1 MAKSQHDLNDEQHA
15 NFSTLEPKDNFK
27 SKTHPSNKSMTDP
40 PRKGANGVLLK
51 KFEAV
56 MSDMLYT
63 PNALAALT
71 PKYSRLP
78 PGLNDANKRELVKL
92 SRCYWERIGFLKDN
106 GNVVSGAKGE
116 GGGTAAHNIMESSTR
131 RSPWPFD
138 DTTQL
143 PACGSVR
150 GERGGIVG
158 DVTNL
163 ERAWRKE
170 SQLANLIQCV
180 LAVLP
185 DRARDFVKLK
195 SELDAIE
202 TKRDGMTPI
211 LRIVDFG
218 GGTGHLTVPLALLL
232 PHCEVVCVDLKRRS
246 LDLLHRRVD
255 GMILG
260 DDVISDDFDLDR
272 WGNAK
277 LKSNQY
283 DDKLPCQSNTV
294 QRSRTIPN
302 LYTYH
307 GTIQN
312 YPERFEIG
320 VSLHACGE
328 ASDWTLRKCLDQKAS
343 WVVCGCCCG
352 KLRREAGNPYVFQST
367 GGNEKEVAYPQ
378 SRVFA
383 CLGRRHNQRHID
395 DKENHPIMTA
405 DMFDEL
411 ARASDYSELGDVRK
425 PRNACRRAAK
435 SLVEWDRL
443 LFTKQCME
451 CSDGVD
457 NASNCGANAVLT
469 RMDPWEASPKNDILI
484 GWFDLSSNPYRIPGV
499 DYLKHNV
506 PEPPENP
513 TCHVDFDVALQ
524 HLFGNDYNRITPRE
538 SNNLQSSSTKENLDQ
553 NDWTAQE
560 EAEIQYQLEQ
570 YFRIF
575 SSGLD
580 DIKIESGSICCEEIF
595 VDSKGVLRFPKK
607 MGSRKRKLIHFVAE
621 RMGLRHWGEG
631 KKDRDK
637 IVAVALRSTKQ

>member
-1 MAKSQHDLNDEQHA
+1 MSKSQHDLKDEKHTYL
-15 NFSTLEPKDNFK
+15 STPRLQDE
-27 SKTHPSNKSMTDP
+27 SKASQSSNQSKTDP
-40 PRKGANGVLLK
+40 PRKGANGVVLK

-56 MSDMLYT
+56 MSDMFST

-71 PKYSRLP
+71 PKYARLP
-78 PGLNDANKRELVKL
+78 PGMNDAKKRELVQFA
-92 SRCYWERIGFLKDN
+92 RCYWERIGLPKAN
-106 GNVVSGAKGE
+106 GNIVEESEGN
-116 GGGTAAHNIMESSTR
+116 GGGTTANDIIESSTR

-138 DTTQL
+138 DMTQL
-143 PACGSVR
+143 PTCGSVR
-150 GERGGIVG
+150 GEKGGIVG
-158 DVTNL
+158 DVTNY

-180 LAVLP
+180 LAMLP
-185 DRARDFVKLK
+185 DHARDFVRLQT
-195 SELDAIE
+195 ELDAIDE
-202 TKRDGMTPI
+202 GKDGMTPI

-232 PHCEVVCVDLKRRS
+232 PHCEVVCVDLKKRS

-255 GMILG
+255 CMILG
-260 DDVISDDFDLDR
+260 DNAISDDYEIDK

-283 DDKLPCQSNTV
+283 DDKFPCQSNTV
-294 QRSRTIPN
+294 QRSRTLPN

-312 YPERFEIG
+312 YPKRFEIG

-328 ASDWTLRKCLDQKAS
+328 ASDWTLRKCLDQKSS

-352 KLRREAGNPYVFQST
+352 KLRRDAGNPYVYQST
-367 GGNEKEVAYPQ
+367 GGNEKEVSYPQ

-383 CLGRRHNQRHID
+383 CLGGKYNNQNIEE
-395 DKENHPIMTA
+395 KGNHQIMTA

-443 LFTKQCME
+443 LFTKQCLE
-451 CSDGVD
+451 CSISVDGTSSRG
-457 NASNCGANAVLT
+457 SNTVLT
-469 RMDPWEASPKNDILI
+469 RMNPWEASPKNDILL
-484 GWFDLSSNPYRIPGV
+484 GWFDSSSNPYRIPDADGLNP
-499 DYLKHNV
+499 DML
-506 PEPPENP
+506 EPLEDP
-513 TCHVDFDVALQ
+513 TCHVDFEVALQ
-524 HLFGNDYNRITPRE
+524 HLFGNNCSGTALRE
-538 SNNLQSSSTKENLDQ
+538 STHPPSPSENKKYDQ

-560 EAEIQYQLEQ
+560 EADIQNELEQ
-570 YFRIF
+570 YIYIL
-575 SSGLD
+575 SCDLD
-580 DIKIESGSICCEEIF
+580 DMRSESGSVHYEVKDI
-595 VDSKGVLRFPKK
+595 DSKGVLRFPKK

-637 IVAVALRSTKQ
+637 LVAVALRSTK